1 MNMMGYLDVIA
12 VLQVLDYSGGHT
24 LDDLIEY
31 VEKQKAGVSDEDD
44 DESDSDDSD
53 DEGEE
58 PEVPKVAMS
67 DHFLNV

>member
-1 MNMMGYLDVIA
+1 MMGKLA
-12 VLQVLDYSGGHT
+12 VLQVLDYSGG

-31 VEKQKAGVSDEDD
+31 VEKKMAGVYDEED

-58 PEVPKVAMS
+58 PEMNYEY
-67 DHFLNV
+67 H

>member
-1 MNMMGYLDVIA
+1 MMGNLDGIA

-31 VEKQKAGVSDEDD
+31 VENQMAGVSDEDD

-58 PEVPKVAMS
+58 PEVPK
-67 DHFLNV
+67 DEL

>member
-1 MNMMGYLDVIA
+1 MRCVPQTAVSEHDLDGIA
-12 VLQVLDYSGGHT
+12 VLQVLDYSGGRT

-31 VEKQKAGVSDEDD
+31 VEKQMAGVSDEDD

-58 PEVPKVAMS
+58 PEVPK
-67 DHFLNV
+67 DEL